1 MSEKNKVTPEE
12 RLELLK
18 KKQLERDE
26 AAQKAKEA
34 VARLQKEIAE
44 KKAKAQKALDD
55 GYRKGIINIFNK
67 YGALSVS
74 CLEIE
79 AWLKSKGFDLVIAK
93 KDSKAPGNSEKTQK
107 STPIESEEELF

>member
-34 VARLQKEIAE
+34 VVRLQKEITE
-44 KKAKAQKALDD
+44 KKAKVQKALDD
-55 GYRKGIINIFNK
+55 GHRKGIINIFNK

-79 AWLKSKGFDLVIAK
+79 EWLKSKGYHLAVSK
-93 KDSKAPGNSEKTQK
+93 KDSEATGSSEKTQK
-107 STPIESEEELF
+107 STPIEPEEELF